1 MKQKTNT
8 VQLRIKLPLKNQNEL
23 QTSDSER
30 PCRKPHGV
38 STLFMMY
45 STPSS
50 IRHAL
55 RQVPV
60 AAVISRNEIVNVN
73 D

>member
-1 MKQKTNT
+1 MKQKRND
-8 VQLRIKLPLKNQNEL
+8 VQLGIKLLLKNQSEL
-23 QTSDSER
+23 HTSDSESS
-30 PCRKPHGV
+30 CRKPHGI